1 MTTPKTDDSPPNM
14 QSVPR
19 DVGRVFARDPRG
31 VLMFEGTVDA
41 IKFSQE
47 WPALTVPLKGWPRPP
62 GTRATFADELSRS
75 SAWVPGGRDTPWWD
89 SASSHGY
96 SADHVETLIG
106 LRPVLC
112 TPWEVRF
119 AEPQTAEAREA
130 VALACEACRELI
142 IGYMDLHGVGSAPV
156 RWWARVGASLPR

>member
-1 MTTPKTDDSPPNM
+1 MTPRELEVLYFRE
-14 QSVPR
+14 VPVR
-19 DVGRVFARDPRG
+19 RG
-31 VLMFEGTVDA
+31 YAPITRAAAESSEGWT
-41 IKFSQE
+41 
-47 WPALTVPLKGWPRPP
+47 RPP
-62 GTRATFADELSRS
+62 GGLATFADELSRS

-96 SADHVETLIG
+96 SVDHVENLIG

-142 IGYMDLHGVGSAPV
+142 SGYMDLHGVDSAPV
-156 RWWARVGASLPR
+156 RWWARVWAALPR